1 MIIGL
6 EVYKYETNDRI
17 NKSIMNDEKGCL
29 MAVKTDRNKSEST
42 FSSNA
47 AENGRVILYLRIST
61 DRQDMDGQRL
71 ACLQSANERGLVV
84 TKIFEVEVSSRK
96 DTAIRRVDELMQD
109 LRSGDTLI
117 LSELSRLGRSLTEV
131 VHAINLL
138 VARKVRVIVVK
149 QGIDIQDGKQD
160 MAGKVMVA
168 MFSLLA
174 ELERD
179 LISERTCMA
188 LAAKRAAGIKL
199 GRPKG
204 STGKSVLDDKRTSIE
219 ELLKFQVSKA
229 AIARM
234 MSVSKSTLHSYI
246 ASRGI

>member
-1 MIIGL
+1 MS
-6 EVYKYETNDRI
+6 N
-17 NKSIMNDEKGCL
+17 
-29 MAVKTDRNKSEST
+29 KTDRKKSDKT
-42 FSSNA
+42 FFSNTD
-47 AENGRVILYLRIST
+47 ENGRVIAYLRVST

-71 ACLQSANERGLVV
+71 AVLDHARKLGLVV
-84 TKIFEVEVSSRK
+84 SKMFEVEMSSRK
-96 DTAIRRVDELMQD
+96 DTTSRRVDELLLD
-109 LRSGDTLI
+109 LKSGDTLI

-131 VHAINLL
+131 VHAINQL
-138 VARKVRVIVVK
+138 VARNVRVIVVK

-179 LISERTCMA
+179 LISERTSMA
-188 LAAKRAAGIKL
+188 LAARRAAGVKL

-204 STGKSVLDDKRTSIE
+204 ATGKSILDDKRQSIE

-246 ASRGI
+246 SSRGI